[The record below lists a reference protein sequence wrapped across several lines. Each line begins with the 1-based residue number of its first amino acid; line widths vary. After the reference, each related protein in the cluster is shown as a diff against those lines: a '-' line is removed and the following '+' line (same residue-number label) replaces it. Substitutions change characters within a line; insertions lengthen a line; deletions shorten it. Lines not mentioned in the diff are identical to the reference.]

1 MSAAKQPRTRSTR
14 AERLPATG
22 DATRDA
28 PHVSRAVRGCS
39 CMSCE
44 EHRVLAHR
52 DAALARLVARDAD
65 EPMTGEVIM
74 APNASAEF
82 VAALGGVHGLYR

>member
-1 MSAAKQPRTRSTR
+1 
-14 AERLPATG
+14 
-22 DATRDA
+22 
-28 PHVSRAVRGCS
+28 
-39 CMSCE
+39 MSCE

-65 EPMTGEVIM
+65 EPMTGAVIM